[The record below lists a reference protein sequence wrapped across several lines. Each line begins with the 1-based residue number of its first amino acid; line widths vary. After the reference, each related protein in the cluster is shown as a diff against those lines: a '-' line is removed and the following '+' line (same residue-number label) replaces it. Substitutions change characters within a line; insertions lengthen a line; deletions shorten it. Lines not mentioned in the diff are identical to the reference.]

1 MTSVVEKAEDRVDI
15 IPLHCIK
22 PSDVA
27 LRAVDKQSEDY
38 LKLVESIREKGVL
51 NPVLVSDL
59 GEGIYGLIDGLHRF
73 NGARDAGLQKIP
85 VLIKSLEDT
94 ALMEAQIIT
103 NLHKVETK
111 PMEYTKQLFR
121 LLSADPM
128 LTKADLADKL
138 SVTAKWLEDRLSLS
152 NLKKD
157 IQELVNEGRIKLANA
172 YSLAKLP
179 EDEQAEYVDRA
190 MTDPPTQFIPLV
202 SQRIKQIKDANK
214 QGKSAAP
221 AEFTP
226 IARLQSRS
234 VLETELNNP
243 VNARAIVGN
252 CKTPDAA
259 YLATLRWVLNLHPA
273 GVEEQRTRYEQR
285 KAQLAQ
291 AREDAKKA
299 REVKKQQDAAAAAA
313 DIGKL

>member
-1 MTSVVEKAEDRVDI
+1 MSSVQVEDRVEI
-15 IPLHCIK
+15 IPLHNIK

-27 LRAVDKQSEDY
+27 LRTVDKQSEEY
-38 LKLVESIREKGVL
+38 LKLVDSIKEKGIL

-59 GEGIYGLIDGLHRF
+59 GDGIYGLIDGLHRF
-73 NGARDAGLQKIP
+73 NGARDAGLHKIP
-85 VLIKSLEDT
+85 ALIKSLEDT

-128 LTKADLADKL
+128 LTKADLAEKL
-138 SVTAKWLEDRLSLS
+138 SVTTKWLEDRLSLS
-152 NLKKD
+152 NLKKE

-202 SQRIKQIKDANK
+202 SQRIKEIKDANK
-214 QGKSAAP
+214 KGKSASP
-221 AEFTP
+221 SEFTP

-234 VLETELNNP
+234 VLETELTNP
-243 VNARAIVGN
+243 TNIDSVISG
-252 CKTPDAA
+252 CKTPQDA

-273 GVEEQRTRYEQR
+273 GVEEQRARYEQR

-291 AREDAKKA
+291 AKEDAKIA
-299 REVKKQQDAAAAAA
+299 REKKKQEEAAKAAA
-313 DIGKL
+313 DIEKL

>member
-1 MTSVVEKAEDRVDI
+1 MSSVSSEERVEI

-27 LRAVDKQSEDY
+27 LRAVDKESDDY
-38 LKLVESIREKGVL
+38 LKLVDSIRTNGIL
-51 NPVLVSDL
+51 NPILVSDL
-59 GEGIYGLIDGLHRF
+59 GEGVYGLIDGLHRY
-73 NGARDAGLQKIP
+73 NGARDAGKTTIP
-85 VLIKSLEDT
+85 ALIRSFEDT

-128 LTKADLADKL
+128 LTKSDLADKL
-138 SVTAKWLEDRLSLS
+138 SVTTKWLEDRLSLS
-152 NLKKD
+152 NLKRD

-190 MTDPPTQFIPLV
+190 MTDPPTSFIPLV

-214 QGKSAAP
+214 QGRNPAP

-226 IARLQSRS
+226 IARVQSRS
-234 VLETELNNP
+234 TLETELEKQTNVSNILKG
-243 VNARAIVGN
+243 A
-252 CKTPDAA
+252 KTVEEA
-259 YLATLRWVLNLHPA
+259 YANTLRWVLNLHPE
-273 GVEEQRTRYEQR
+273 GVEEQRSRWEQR

-291 AREDAKKA
+291 AKEDAKKA
-299 REVKKQQDAAAAAA
+299 RELKKQEAAAAAAA
-313 DIGKL
+313 DISRLG